1 MSARRHTSQGFTLL
15 EVAISLMILGL
26 AIGGLTVAMSQQ
38 MMQKRLSDTRL
49 LLTQVNQA
57 LSAFVVANGR
67 LPCPATAASNGLEA
81 VVQPGQCSAPAG
93 YLPAVTLGLPNLDG
107 NGLLNDGW
115 QDGSIRDNTGA
126 LSYPHALRYAV
137 ATLAGTAVANA
148 LTSNALGGNT
158 RANVSTALG
167 TNLGL
172 FVCRSSTGMSGV
184 GNRCVTAANSLAINV
199 VAAAWSQGP
208 TAVDVV
214 GNGVDEQQN
223 ASQLTGAAISN
234 ALVMRDPSA
243 SAAASGRF
251 DDLVVWLP
259 WGSVADKLMMAWQV
273 Q

>member
-1 MSARRHTSQGFTLL
+1 
-15 EVAISLMILGL
+15 
-26 AIGGLTVAMSQQ
+26 
-38 MMQKRLSDTRL
+38 
-49 LLTQVNQA
+49 
-57 LSAFVVANGR
+57 
-67 LPCPATAASNGLEA
+67 
-81 VVQPGQCSAPAG
+81 
-93 YLPAVTLGLPNLDG
+93 
-107 NGLLNDGW
+107 
-115 QDGSIRDNTGA
+115 
-126 LSYPHALRYAV
+126 
-137 ATLAGTAVANA
+137 
-148 LTSNALGGNT
+148 
-158 RANVSTALG
+158 
-167 TNLGL
+167 
-172 FVCRSSTGMSGV
+172 V